1 MKVDTIPPMQHFFES
16 SMHLQVRADASPM
29 ANLLA
34 KPKVTLQAEAQRAEA
49 LKTLLKVYQKGL
61 LPASEAH

>member
-1 MKVDTIPPMQHFFES
+1 
-16 SMHLQVRADASPM
+16 MHLQVRADASPM